1 MKVVLKKDQKGL
13 GKKGEIVNVSDGYAR
28 NFLFPKGIAAPADA
42 KAENELKNQVSSK
55 QFREKTEKENA
66 LALKEKIEKA
76 EVRAKASAS
85 TDGKI
90 YGSVTNAH
98 LSALLQEQHGIEVD
112 KRKIEIDP
120 IKNFGSYTAVVR
132 LAMGVTASLRVIVE
146 Q

>member
-13 GKKGEIVNVSDGYAR
+13 GKRGEILNVSDGYAR

-55 QFREKTEKENA
+55 QFREKVEKENA
-66 LALKEKIEKA
+66 LALKEKLEKI

-120 IKNFGSYTAVVR
+120 IKNFGEYTAVVR

>member
-13 GKKGEIVNVSDGYAR
+13 GKRGEIVNVSDGYAR

-42 KAENELKNQVSSK
+42 KAENELKSQVSSR

-66 LALKEKIEKA
+66 LALKEKIEKV